1 MKAVITVKG
10 EDGVGIIAKVSQLM
24 ADANVN
30 IIDISQ
36 TTASNR
42 FFMVMLVDTAKSNR
56 EFSQISAELKK
67 LGKEINQSINISN
80 EKLFN
85 SMHRI

>member
-10 EDGVGIIAKVSQLM
+10 EDGVGIIARVSKLL
-24 ADANVN
+24 ADADINV
-30 IIDISQ
+30 IDISQ
-36 TTASNR
+36 TTASNQ
-42 FFMVMLVDTAKSNR
+42 FFMVMLVDTAKTKK
-56 EFSQISAELKK
+56 EFSQIVSELKA
-67 LGKEINQSINISN
+67 LGKELNQSINISN